1 VLDEVT
7 DIISLPNMP
16 KTAEKLEDVESIEIN
31 RSVCP
36 VSNFVSSVAAMYQDN
51 PFHNFEHAT

>member
-1 VLDEVT
+1 
-7 DIISLPNMP
+7 MP

-31 RSVCP
+31 EKVFAQLF
-36 VSNFVSSVAAMYQDN
+36 SNFVSSVAAMYQDN